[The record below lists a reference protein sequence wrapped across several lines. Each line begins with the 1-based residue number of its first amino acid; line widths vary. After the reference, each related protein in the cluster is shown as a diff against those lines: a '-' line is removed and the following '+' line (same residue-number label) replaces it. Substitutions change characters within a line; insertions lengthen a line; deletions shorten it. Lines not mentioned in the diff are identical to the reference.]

1 MTYVM
6 VRCVERTD
14 EGAFLVAM
22 ERLGKLS
29 AALGKVEVVGEIQ
42 GCCGSNSPS
51 TLSSLLCL

>member
-1 MTYVM
+1 M